1 MAGEVRRMG
10 QEIFILAEQKE
21 GTIQEPSFSLLSE
34 GKRLKEKLGTLHS
47 LSAILVGHGMKDL
60 ESELGSHGADRVY
73 YFDHPLLEKYQPD
86 LYTGLIAEWVREK
99 NPDLFL
105 LGATALGR
113 DLAPRIA
120 ARLRVG
126 LVTHCVDILIDCDR
140 VTAVKPVSDQYLYQR
155 VAFRS
160 RGPKMLTFA
169 VNAMAKDDPDLSR
182 RAEVIKIPPEMDEK
196 RRRVRFMELI
206 KADPKTIGL
215 EEADRIVCGGRGV
228 GKGTFEVINQLAD
241 ALNGSVGG
249 TRPVI
254 DWGILPYERQI
265 GQTGIEV
272 SPTLL
277 MTFGISGANEFTVGM
292 EGSKL
297 VIAINMDRKAR
308 IFKFADLGIIGDLHK
323 IIPLLID
330 QVKKQKQ
337 TLPARLSPSRGE
349 GLGGGESETQ

>member
-1 MAGEVRRMG
+1 MG
-10 QEIFILAEQKE
+10 QEIFVMAEQKD
-21 GTIQEPSFSLLSE
+21 GTIQESSFSLLSE
-34 GKRLKEKLGTLHS
+34 GKRLKERLGGSHS
-47 LSAILVGHGMKDL
+47 LSALLVGHGIKDF
-60 ESELGSHGADRVY
+60 ESELGSYGTDRVY

-99 NPDLFL
+99 NPDFFL
-105 LGATALGR
+105 LGATVWGR

-126 LVTHCVDILIDCDR
+126 LVTQCVDILADGDR
-140 VTAVKPVSDQYLYQR
+140 VIAVKPVSDEYLFQK
-155 VAFRS
+155 VVFRS
-160 RGPKMLTFA
+160 QGTKMLTFA
-169 VNAMAKDDPDLSR
+169 VNAMAKDDPDPSR
-182 RAEVIKIPPEMDEK
+182 RSEVVRILPQIDKEQP
-196 RRRVRFMELI
+196 RVRFMELI

-215 EEADRIVCGGRGV
+215 EEADRIVCGGKGV
-228 GKGTFEVINQLAD
+228 GKGAFEVIDQLAD

-272 SPTLL
+272 YPTLL
-277 MTFGISGANEFTVGM
+277 MTLGISGANEFTAGM

-297 VIAINMDRKAR
+297 VVAINMDRKAR

-330 QVKKQKQ
+330 QVKKQKR
-337 TLPARLSPSRGE
+337 TLPAPLPRSE
-349 GLGGGESETQ
+349 GKD